1 MLIPFPLKS
10 ALAGLLVLTTSVTWA
25 DELASETKQQI
36 QTIKDKALNDDLSFE
51 IIESLTTEVG
61 PRMVGT
67 PAEKASVKWAVNKMK
82 ALGFDKVW
90 TEESE
95 ATLWERGALDAQITA
110 PYPQKVKAL
119 ALGNSVGT
127 GGETVSAEVV
137 AFDNLEALKAA
148 PADSLENKIAFVTYQ
163 MERHRDGHGYG
174 KAVGARVSGASEA
187 AKKGA
192 VGFIM
197 RSVGTDTNRFA
208 HTGVQMYQDDV
219 KKIPAIALS
228 NPDAD
233 LVEAMLTRD
242 EPVTFSIT
250 MDNADT
256 KGKTTTIANVIGE
269 VTGSK
274 YPDQVVTL
282 GAHLDSW
289 DVGTGAV
296 DDGIGVG
303 ITLAAGHY
311 LSQLEERPER
321 TLRVILFAAEEIGL
335 QGAKD
340 YVKKHRDEMDNHV
353 IGAEWDFGNGKI
365 YELAPGV
372 SEQALDDMR
381 AFAQLLA
388 PLGVEMA
395 STNNAK
401 GQSDMSALGNAGQP
415 AVNFNPDGSD
425 YFDFHHTE
433 NDTLDK
439 VDKAA
444 LKTNTAIY
452 SMFALFAT
460 DSGVDFRK

>member
-1 MLIPFPLKS
+1 MLKPFLFQS
-10 ALAGLLVLTTSVTWA
+10 ALAGLLVLTTATAWA
-25 DELASETKQQI
+25 NDLTP
-36 QTIKDKALNDDLSFE
+36 QTREQLKAIKAHALNDDLSYQ

-67 PAEKASVKWAVNKMK
+67 PGEKASVKWAMQKMK
-82 ALGFDKVW
+82 SLGFDKVW
-90 TEESE
+90 KEESE
-95 ATLWERGALDAQITA
+95 ATLWQRGELKASITQ
-110 PYPQKVKAL
+110 PYKQKIKAL

-127 GGETVSAEVV
+127 NGKAVTAEVIE
-137 AFDNLEALKAA
+137 FENLDALKAA
-148 PADSLENKIAFVTYQ
+148 SAGDIKGKIAFVSYK
-163 MERHRDGHGYG
+163 MARHRDGHGYG
-174 KAVGARVSGASEA
+174 QAVGARVVGASEA
-187 AKKGA
+187 ARKGA
-192 VGFIM
+192 VAFVM

-208 HTGVQMYQDDV
+208 HTGVQIYQDGVD
-219 KKIPAIALS
+219 KIPAIAIS

-233 LVEAMLTRD
+233 LLASMLTRNK
-242 EPVTFSIT
+242 PVTFSLT
-250 MDNADT
+250 LSDT
-256 KGKTTTIANVIGE
+256 GTQNQTTTIANVIGE

-311 LSQLEERPER
+311 LSELETRPER

-335 QGAKD
+335 HGAKD
-340 YVKKHRDEMDNHV
+340 YVAKHQDEMDKHV

-365 YELAPGV
+365 YELEPGV
-372 SEQALDDMR
+372 GQQALADIK
-381 AFAQLLA
+381 AFAKMLVPMGVTLA
-388 PLGVEMA
+388 N
-395 STNNAK
+395 SNDAK
-401 GQSDMSALGNAGQP
+401 GQSDMSELGKAGQP

-439 VDKAA
+439 VDREA
-444 LKTNTAIY
+444 LKVNTAIY

-460 DSGVDFRK
+460 DSTTDFRQ